1 MEDEDAFSL
10 PLPLAFVS
18 ILSGLVRDEI
28 EAKEEAR

>member
-18 ILSGLVRDEI
+18 ILTGLVGDEI
-28 EAKEEAR
+28 EAKAKAR